1 MKDKL
6 LHFHFSPPSSTC
18 SGFWSVAFNHKE
30 KKAED
35 ESFSLLQSLELQRR
49 NENKEL
55 DCNSYS
61 LVPVEQKRWI
71 LRSPINYLM
80 LNINMITHVAL
91 GCKFHCS
98 VGLMWCL
105 FCSTSAPELSG
116 RELHPYTRN
125 GQTLPMLYVKS
136 RWALKDLNKC
146 WPTTSKT
153 ILNVMQTL
161 K

>member
-6 LHFHFSPPSSTC
+6 LHFHFSPSSSTC

-80 LNINMITHVAL
+80 LHINMITHVAL
-91 GCKFHCS
+91 GCKFHCL

-105 FCSTSAPELSG
+105 FCSTSLLNSLEENCNRTLGMDRHCLCCMWSLGELWK
-116 RELHPYTRN
+116 TWTN
-125 GQTLPMLYVKS
+125 
-136 RWALKDLNKC
+136 ADLLLAK
-146 WPTTSKT
+146 
-153 ILNVMQTL
+153 LF
-161 K
+161 